1 MPEIKNQILSE
12 MDNFKENDSNVQTM
26 RSSNLSNASVQ
37 NINGARNIDNMDEL
51 INMAVLDAENLNN
64 AKNNSSHIVK
74 SIAQDIANDIIAND
88 MISKGKTEFINES
101 DNKDESDKLTDL
113 DESEHSV
120 DSISV
125 ISIDDNSDNNSNDND
140 DDKLMELQSDS
151 YSKIQSGTNKE
162 TDAEIIKEFAKSK
175 TYSKLL
181 LNVDLKKEREYDL
194 DEHILDE
201 HNDRLVLKPIN
212 KKFKVIWDLYKKQ
225 AEAFWTPEK
234 IDFSR
239 DKHDFRKLNGDVQKF
254 IKKILAF
261 FAGADSIVNI
271 NIQKQFSRIK
281 VKEANV
287 AYAFQE
293 MMENIHSEVYSD
305 MLDNIITKPAEK
317 EELINAF
324 KTVESIRDMI
334 GWGEAWIESKRRIGF
349 SVMAFTIFEG
359 LMFSGAFA
367 AVYWLKNQ
375 LGDDK
380 MQGLIGSNEFIA
392 RDEGM
397 HTNFGCIMYDF
408 VVHKLTVDE
417 ARIMMT
423 EAVEIAKNFNR
434 DAIKIR
440 LIGMNEELMG
450 QYMEYVADRLM
461 VYLGYDKIYGTAI
474 PEAFSFMEQIG
485 ILNKNNFFERR
496 TSEYQMAHSKD
507 NTADWQFRII
517 DKY

>member
-1 MPEIKNQILSE
+1 MPETKNEILIE
-12 MDNFKENDSNVQTM
+12 TDINDNDNLNALYM
-26 RSSNLSNASVQ
+26 RNRLLSNPAVL
-37 NINGARNIDNMDEL
+37 NIDNAKDINNLDDL
-51 INMAVLDAENLNN
+51 IDMATLDANDLEN
-64 AKNNSSHIVK
+64 AKNLSRNIVK
-74 SIAQDIANDIIAND
+74 TIAKDIANDIAKDSIIKEEMKYDDNQ
-88 MISKGKTEFINES
+88 S
-101 DNKDESDKLTDL
+101 D
-113 DESEHSV
+113 HSV

-125 ISIDDNSDNNSNDND
+125 ISIDDNSENTNEIEI
-140 DDKLMELQSDS
+140 DKEVEQELD
-151 YSKIQSGTNKE
+151 TRP
-162 TDAEIIKEFAKSK
+162 DAEIIKEHAKTK
-175 TYSKLL
+175 TYSIL
-181 LNVDLKKEREYDL
+181 LNNFDVEEERRL
-194 DEHILDE
+194 DSDEDILDPA
-201 HNDRLVLKPIN
+201 NDRLVLKPIN
-212 KKFKVIWDLYKKQ
+212 PKFKVIWDLYKKQ
-225 AEAFWTPEK
+225 GESFWTPEK

-239 DKHDFRKLNGDVQKF
+239 DKHDFRKLDDDVQKF

-271 NIQKQFSRIK
+271 NIQEQFSRIK

-317 EELINAF
+317 LELINAF
-324 KTVESIRDMI
+324 KTVESIKDMI

-397 HTNFGCIMYDF
+397 HTNFGCLMYDY
-408 VVHKLTVDE
+408 VVHRLTVDE
-417 ARIMMT
+417 ANTMMS
-423 EAVEIAKNFNR
+423 EAVEIAKSFNK
-434 DAIKIR
+434 DAIKIK
-440 LIGMNEELMG
+440 LIGMNETLMG
-450 QYMEYVADRLM
+450 EYIEYVADRLM
-461 VYLGYDKIYGTAI
+461 VYLGYDKIYNTAI

-496 TSEYQMAHSKD
+496 TSEYQMAHNKD
-507 NTADWQFRII
+507 NTADWQFRIL